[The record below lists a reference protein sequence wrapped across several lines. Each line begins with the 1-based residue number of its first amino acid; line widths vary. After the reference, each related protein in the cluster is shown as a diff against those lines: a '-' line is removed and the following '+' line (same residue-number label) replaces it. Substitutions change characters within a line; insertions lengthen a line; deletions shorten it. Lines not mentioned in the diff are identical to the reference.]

1 MFIILKGGQY
11 QMVNQKMFLRLLI
24 TSCLTISSF
33 SIPINSFVQTETVA
47 EAAVKLNVTSKV
59 LSVGESVKLKI
70 RGSVPKVK
78 WKSENSYIA
87 TVNQQG
93 KVLAKK
99 PGVTNIIAELNSGTK
114 RTCKI
119 KVYNKTKQI
128 KITGE
133 KNHVLEIGDTIQLK
147 TEVMPNKNTRPI
159 VWNTSDENIIS
170 VTSDGFIYAVGKGYA
185 SITAS
190 SGDKSVTVHIIVQKN
205 NTQQESEI
213 NKEYDLKYH
222 KVIFNTADGL
232 SSIQQIVEHGRT
244 AMKPENPKRE
254 GYSFAGWYT
263 DDVLSKP
270 YDFATIIT
278 DDINLYAKWNN
289 QYKVSFISNGG
300 GALETQMIESGDKVI
315 QPSDPAKY
323 GMLFDGWYT
332 DSTLKNKYD
341 FNTSVDSDI
350 TLYARWKSDY
360 KNTSETPIVQYI
372 NSGYS
377 SSDYPTLYTVTFE
390 CYNDSGDIKVPSQI
404 VKKGDRIKQPEN
416 LKKSGYEFLGWCKD
430 PFGNEKYDFSSPVNN
445 NIVLYAGWRK
455 EANLPSDP
463 DSPDNPNLPDIPV
476 NPDENIPVKNPDDV
490 AAISKIIQEQKALGA
505 LISED
510 LDNNQYDWT
519 FYQDSNTGHKEYR
532 LTRINWHD
540 HLLQGNIS
548 FSELPE
554 LYDIDI
560 SNNRITG
567 IDISSNVKLSW
578 LRCEYNDIDQLDMK
592 SNPLLYTIRCNNN
605 KIKELELSSNFK
617 LKDLYC
623 NNNLIEILD
632 VSNNIL
638 LTNLSCNNNK
648 IAMLDISNCDKLE
661 YLWCSNN
668 NLREL
673 NLKDN
678 IRLTTLSCINNNITN
693 LDLTNNAVLSKL
705 FCDPSV
711 NVIGRNPNVQP

>member
-1 MFIILKGGQY
+1 
-11 QMVNQKMFLRLLI
+11 MVNQKMFLRLLI
-24 TSCLTISSF
+24 SSCLTISSF

-47 EAAVKLNVTSKV
+47 EAAVQLNVTSKV

-70 RGSVPKVK
+70 RGSAPNVK

-133 KNHVLEIGDTIQLK
+133 KNHVLEIGDTIQLN
-147 TEVMPNKNTRPI
+147 TEVMPNKNTRPV
-159 VWNTSDENIIS
+159 VWTTSDENIIS

-205 NTQQESEI
+205 TTQQESEI
-213 NKEYDLKYH
+213 NKDYNLKYH

-270 YDFATIIT
+270 YDFTTIIT

-300 GALETQMIESGDKVI
+300 GALETQMIENGDKVI
-315 QPSDPAKY
+315 QPSDPTKY

-360 KNTSETPIVQYI
+360 KNTATSPIVQYI

-377 SSDYPTLYTVTFE
+377 SADYPTLYTVTFE
-390 CYNDSGDIKVPSQI
+390 CYNELGEIKVPSQI
-404 VKKGDRIKQPEN
+404 VKSGDCIKQPED
-416 LKKSGYEFLGWCKD
+416 LKKTGFEFLGWYKD
-430 PFGNEKYDFSSPVNN
+430 PYGDEKYDFSTSVSNN
-445 NIVLYAGWRK
+445 MVLYAGWRK
-455 EANLPSDP
+455 ESNLPFNP

-490 AAISKIIQEQKALGA
+490 AVLTKIIQEQKASGA

-510 LDNNQYDWT
+510 LDNTQYNWIL
-519 FYQDSNTGHKEYR
+519 YQDSDTGRKEYR
-532 LTRINWHD
+532 LTGINWHD

-548 FSELPE
+548 FSGLTEL
-554 LYDIDI
+554 LALDI

-578 LRCEYNDIDQLDMK
+578 LRCEYNDIYQLDIK
-592 SNPLLYTIRCNNN
+592 LNPLLYSIRCNNN
-605 KIKELELSSNFK
+605 KIKELDLSSNFK

-632 VSNNIL
+632 VSKNIL
-638 LTNLSCNNNK
+638 LTNLSCNDNK
-648 IAMLDISNCDKLE
+648 IAMLDISNCDKME
-661 YLWCSNN
+661 YLWCGNN

-673 NLKDN
+673 NLNDN

-693 LDLTNNAVLSKL
+693 LDLTNNTVLSTL
-705 FCDPSV
+705 LCDSSV
-711 NVIGRNPNVQP
+711 NVIGRNPNVLP

>member
-1 MFIILKGGQY
+1 M
-11 QMVNQKMFLRLLI
+11 
-24 TSCLTISSF
+24 
-33 SIPINSFVQTETVA
+33 
-47 EAAVKLNVTSKV
+47 
-59 LSVGESVKLKI
+59 
-70 RGSVPKVK
+70 
-78 WKSENSYIA
+78 
-87 TVNQQG
+87 
-93 KVLAKK
+93 
-99 PGVTNIIAELNSGTK
+99 
-114 RTCKI
+114 
-119 KVYNKTKQI
+119 
-128 KITGE
+128 
-133 KNHVLEIGDTIQLK
+133 
-147 TEVMPNKNTRPI
+147 
-159 VWNTSDENIIS
+159 
-170 VTSDGFIYAVGKGYA
+170 
-185 SITAS
+185 
-190 SGDKSVTVHIIVQKN
+190 
-205 NTQQESEI
+205 
-213 NKEYDLKYH
+213 
-222 KVIFNTADGL
+222 
-232 SSIQQIVEHGRT
+232 
-244 AMKPENPKRE
+244 
-254 GYSFAGWYT
+254 
-263 DDVLSKP
+263 
-270 YDFATIIT
+270 
-278 DDINLYAKWNN
+278 
-289 QYKVSFISNGG
+289 
-300 GALETQMIESGDKVI
+300 
-315 QPSDPAKY
+315 
-323 GMLFDGWYT
+323 
-332 DSTLKNKYD
+332 
-341 FNTSVDSDI
+341 
-350 TLYARWKSDY
+350 
-360 KNTSETPIVQYI
+360 
-372 NSGYS
+372 
-377 SSDYPTLYTVTFE
+377 TFE

>member
-1 MFIILKGGQY
+1 
-11 QMVNQKMFLRLLI
+11 MVKHKKFFRQLLI
-24 TSCLTISSF
+24 TSCLAISLF
-33 SIPINSFVQTETVA
+33 SIPISSYMQTEIVA
-47 EAAVKLNVTSKV
+47 EAAVKLNATSKV
-59 LSVGESVKLKI
+59 LSVGDSIKLMIK
-70 RGSVPKVK
+70 GSTQNVK
-78 WKSENSYIA
+78 WKSKNNYIA

-93 KVLAKK
+93 KVFAKK

-128 KITGE
+128 KILGE
-133 KNHVLEIGDTIQLK
+133 KNYVLEIGDTIQLH
-147 TEVMPNKNTRPI
+147 TEVTPNKNTRPI
-159 VWNTSDENIIS
+159 VWNTSDDNIVS
-170 VTSDGFIYAVGKGYA
+170 VSSDGFIYAIGKGHA
-185 SITAS
+185 AISAS
-190 SGDKSVTVHIIVQKN
+190 SGDKSITVHIIVQKN
-205 NTQQESEI
+205 NTKQESEI
-213 NKEYDLKYH
+213 NENYDLKYH
-222 KVIFNTADGL
+222 KVIFNTTNGL

-263 DDVLSKP
+263 DDIFSKP
-270 YDFATIIT
+270 YDFTTIIT

-315 QPSDPAKY
+315 QPSDPTKY

-360 KNTSETPIVQYI
+360 KNTATTPTVQYI

-390 CYNDSGDIKVPSQI
+390 CYNDSGEIKVPSQI
-404 VKKGDRIKQPEN
+404 VKKGDCIKQPEN
-416 LKKSGYEFLGWCKD
+416 LKKSGYEFLGWYKD
-430 PFGNEKYDFSSPVNN
+430 LYGDEKYDFSSSVNN

-455 EANLPSDP
+455 ETNLPSNP
-463 DSPDNPNLPDIPV
+463 DSPNPPGTPDNPGTT
-476 NPDENIPVKNPDDV
+476 IPVKNPDDV
-490 AAISKIIQEQKALGA
+490 AAVTKIIQEQKALGA

-510 LDNNQYDWT
+510 LDNDQYAWT
-519 FYQDSNTGHKEYR
+519 FYQDSDTGHKEYR

-592 SNPLLYTIRCNNN
+592 SNPLLYSIRCNNN
-605 KIKELELSSNFK
+605 KIKELDLSSNFK

-632 VSNNIL
+632 VSKNIL
-638 LTNLSCNNNK
+638 LTNLSCNDNK
-648 IAMLDISNCDKLE
+648 IAMLDISNCDKME
-661 YLWCSNN
+661 YLWCGNN

-693 LDLTNNAVLSKL
+693 LDLTNNAVLSTL
-705 FCDPSV
+705 LCDSSV